1 MASDPSGKGVLVTY
15 TVQGPTAAPPTTA
28 PPAPI
33 QPTPAVTHQPLPL
46 TGAPLTLELVG
57 SFGLLVAGALAAWS
71 AHRRARPRRAH
82 NCA

>member
-15 TVQGPTAAPPTTA
+15 TVEGPAAAPPTTA
-28 PPAPI
+28 PPTQS
-33 QPTPAVTHQPLPL
+33 QPPPAVTHQPLPL

-71 AHRRARPRRAH
+71 AHRRARPVRAH
-82 NCA
+82 NSA